1 MKRIL
6 TGALALVLF
15 AGAAQA
21 QTKQDT
27 SSQHHRNR
35 HEMMTKQ
42 LNLTSDQQAQL
53 KSIRDNERNEMQSLK
68 TKSLTTD
75 QLKTQRKELHKK

>member
-21 QTKQDT
+21 QTKKDT
-27 SSQHHRNR
+27 AD
-35 HEMMTKQ
+35 K
-42 LNLTSDQQAQL
+42 DV
-53 KSIRDNERNEMQSLK
+53 K
-68 TKSLTTD
+68 
-75 QLKTQRKELHKK
+75 